1 MERQSSNLVYKKKFL
16 VSASGASR
24 AVSRLGVSS
33 TLFSFRTL
41 GHHDCEADISPKRI
55 LVSGFSRVESGAV
68 RAVSIPSLE
77 GVEVVHSTRGVGIPL
92 GVDLLLGLVVPEI
105 IYKRN
110 GMYQK
115 TGRQMTEKSHAISII
130 LTKAFRRT
138 LRIQRKASS
147 KLATI
152 A

>member
-1 MERQSSNLVYKKKFL
+1 MQLERQSNLVYKKKFL

-24 AVSRLGVSS
+24 AVSRLGVGS

-41 GHHDCEADISPKRI
+41 GHHGCEVDISSKRI

-77 GVEVVHSTRGVGIPL
+77 GVEVVDSTRGVGIPL
-92 GVDLLLGLVVPEI
+92 GINLLLSLVVPEI

-110 GMYQK
+110 STYQ
-115 TGRQMTEKSHAISII
+115 RMVV
-130 LTKAFRRT
+130 F
-138 LRIQRKASS
+138 
-147 KLATI
+147 
-152 A
+152 